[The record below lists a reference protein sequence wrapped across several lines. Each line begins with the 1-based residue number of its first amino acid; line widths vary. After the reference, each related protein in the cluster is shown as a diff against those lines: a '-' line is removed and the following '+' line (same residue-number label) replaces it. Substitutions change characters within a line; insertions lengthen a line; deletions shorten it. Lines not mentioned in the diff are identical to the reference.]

1 MFQKSLF
8 ITIIISAITII
19 AASVTLN
26 VATVSTII
34 VLVAVIIGGY
44 LHRKKQQSK
53 PLFSL
58 QLMTALVTA
67 VTGAAR
73 APLEDVVPVSDNPT
87 YQMVT
92 TLQRTQQQT
101 SNDGLTHQY
110 DNITQEEHDY
120 ENVTV

>member
-8 ITIIISAITII
+8 ITIIISATTII

-34 VLVAVIIGGY
+34 VMVAVIIGCY
-44 LHRKKQQSK
+44 LHRKETQSK

-58 QLMTALVTA
+58 HLMTALVTA

-73 APLEDVVPVSDNPT
+73 APLEDVVPVSDNPA

-92 TLQRTQQQT
+92 TLQRAQQT

-110 DNITQEEHDY
+110 ENITQGEHDY

>member
-1 MFQKSLF
+1 
-8 ITIIISAITII
+8 
-19 AASVTLN
+19 
-26 VATVSTII
+26 
-34 VLVAVIIGGY
+34 
-44 LHRKKQQSK
+44 
-53 PLFSL
+53 
-58 QLMTALVTA
+58 MTALVTA

-73 APLEDVVPVSDNPT
+73 APLEDVVPVSDNPA

-110 DNITQEEHDY
+110 ENITQEEHDY

>member
-1 MFQKSLF
+1 MIQKSLF
-8 ITIIISAITII
+8 ITMIISATTII

-26 VATVSTII
+26 VATVSIII

-67 VTGAAR
+67 VTGAAG
-73 APLEDVVPVSDNPT
+73 APLEDVVPVSDNPA

-92 TLQRTQQQT
+92 TLQRAQQT

-110 DNITQEEHDY
+110 ENITLEEHDY